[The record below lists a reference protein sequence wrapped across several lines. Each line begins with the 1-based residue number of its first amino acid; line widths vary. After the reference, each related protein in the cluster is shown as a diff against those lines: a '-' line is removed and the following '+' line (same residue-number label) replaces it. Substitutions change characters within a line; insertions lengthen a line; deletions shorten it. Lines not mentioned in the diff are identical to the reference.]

1 MSEKITIINSQ
12 NQEEKVD
19 LVCYFKNN
27 DNNNKYLFYT
37 KNEIMQDGLVKLY
50 VAKESTGTPSEIS
63 PEEWNELKGIMQD
76 IIKGVIS

>member
-12 NQEEKVD
+12 NQEEQVD

>member
-1 MSEKITIINSQ
+1 MNEKITIINSQ
-12 NQEEKVD
+12 NQEEQVD